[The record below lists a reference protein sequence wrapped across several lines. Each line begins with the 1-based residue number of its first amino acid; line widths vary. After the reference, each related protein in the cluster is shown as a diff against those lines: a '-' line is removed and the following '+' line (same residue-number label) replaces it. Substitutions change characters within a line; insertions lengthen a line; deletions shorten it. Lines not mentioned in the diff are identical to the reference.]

1 MLFMLYYN
9 CKNKIVF
16 ENIDC
21 IKLGKHWKF
30 KRLHTLFNIN
40 SDKYG
45 LHSNA
50 NKFHK
55 TKIIYMYFQA
65 LQKITRNSPTI
76 MCWGGVNI

>member
-1 MLFMLYYN
+1 M
-9 CKNKIVF
+9 
-16 ENIDC
+16 
-21 IKLGKHWKF
+21 KF

-55 TKIIYMYFQA
+55 TKIIYMYFHA

-76 MCWGGVNI
+76 MCWITSVGTYKHPSDNYLYFVN